1 MEDVDLFWI
10 AGSLHGRFPLLA
22 PPVRAAVDLA
32 LVDIAWKSYVR
43 DAGPGDTG
51 PLFSGWQNADHILL
65 SEGLLPLI
73 ESVEVEGRGA
83 SDHRALLVEL
93 RLKDD
98 AEPGSGRPEL

>member
-1 MEDVDLFWI
+1 M
-10 AGSLHGRFPLLA
+10 ASRFTWQGERYP
-22 PPVRAAVDLA
+22 RAAL
-32 LVDIAWKSYVR
+32 
-43 DAGPGDTG
+43 
-51 PLFSGWQNADHILL
+51 DHILL

-73 ESVEVEGRGA
+73 ESVEVEGHGA